1 MKDLLAALEQQLK
14 QLTQQAKTI
23 DAKQS
28 SWQQKA
34 WFDSDLFQSHSPFL
48 TDYVLE
54 AEAML
59 KRLKLS
65 SEQKTSSAQALAA
78 KLGAQIQA
86 LSRAFQTKDLRYLP
100 GKEKN
105 DRPHPMPLSKLRLW
119 LDSCADLL
127 RSCTNSCLNIR
138 AMSVGYSICWNLN
151 NASYQG
157 AQQILTQT
165 ECWPFTP
172 V

>member
-14 QLTQQAKTI
+14 QLTQQAKAI
-23 DAKQS
+23 DGKQS

-59 KRLKLS
+59 KRLKAS
-65 SEQKTSSAQALAA
+65 TEQRTSSAQALAA
-78 KLGAQIQA
+78 KLSAQIQA

-100 GKEKN
+100 GKSKN
-105 DRPHPMPLSKLRLW
+105 ARRRQMRQNKLRRW
-119 LDSCADLL
+119 WDNYADLPK
-127 RSCTNSCLNIR
+127 SFISSCLNIR
-138 AMSVGYSICWNLN
+138 VMNDVCWICWNWN
-151 NASYQG
+151 SASYPVDQP
-157 AQQILTQT
+157 IPVPT
-165 ECWPFTP
+165 ECWLFMP